1 MILEF
6 DDDLDLNVIA
16 ESGQCFRWE
25 KVNEDSDP
33 GIFRIIAGNRVLF
46 ILRLSEGVYDLS
58 CSENVFHE
66 FWSGYFDIETSYRKI
81 RSLVDTGDPFLR
93 PAAGYGKGMRILKQD
108 PFECL
113 ISFIISQRKNIPAIR
128 ACIEKLSVEAGEKI
142 TLPEKDRQWLKEK
155 GVEPRYSEDI
165 CSFPTPKALA
175 GLSEDQLK
183 SCSAGYRAPYIRR
196 AAESVLSGEL
206 DLEELCKLND
216 GELLSALMEIYGV
229 GKKVASCVSL
239 FGFHRLDFFPIDVWI
254 DRVLSERY
262 KNGFP
267 FEKYRPYNGVMQQ
280 YMFFYARSGAV

>member
-6 DDDLDLNVIA
+6 DDDLDLNDIA

-25 KVNEDSDP
+25 KVNEDKDP
-33 GIFRIIAGNRVLF
+33 VIFRIIAGNRVLF
-46 ILRLSEGVYDLS
+46 LLKLSEGVYDLS
-58 CSENVFHE
+58 CEENVFHS
-66 FWSGYFDIETSYRKI
+66 FWSTYFDIETKYREI
-81 RSLVDTGDPFLR
+81 RDRVDRSDGFLSR
-93 PAAGYGKGMRILKQD
+93 AAEYGKGIRILKQD

-128 ACIEKLSVEAGEKI
+128 SCIEKLSAEAGEKI
-142 TLPEKDRQWLKEK
+142 SLPEKERQWLKEK
-155 GVEPRYSEDI
+155 GVEPRYFEDI
-165 CSFPTPKALA
+165 YSFPTPGALA
-175 GLSEDQLK
+175 GLSEDALK

-196 AAESVLSGEL
+196 ASESVLSGEL
-206 DLEELCKLND
+206 DLEELCKLD
-216 GELLSALMEIYGV
+216 DVELMSALMGIYGV

-239 FGFHRLDFFPIDVWI
+239 FGFHRLDFFPVDVWI

-280 YMFFYARSGAV
+280 YMFFFARSGAV